1 MSLGAG
7 HFSRA
12 RIGAGATIA
21 SAIGT
26 AAFVSCMALPTF
38 AQSTAPTD
46 WTARKC
52 ALYRV
57 AWAKAASGDA
67 LDDVS
72 EKFLSSHNDFLASD
86 CTRRAVCPRTPQE
99 LALADTLSLM
109 AVAEG
114 MAGSFLPFTCK
125 APSNPTQDPD

>member
-1 MSLGAG
+1 
-7 HFSRA
+7 
-12 RIGAGATIA
+12 
-21 SAIGT
+21 
-26 AAFVSCMALPTF
+26 MAQTPDP
-38 AQSTAPTD
+38 SD

-52 ALYRV
+52 ALYHE

-67 LDDVS
+67 LIGVGTDFLAAHDV
-72 EKFLSSHNDFLASD
+72 FLASD
-86 CTRRAVCPRTPQE
+86 CTQRAVCPRTPAE

-125 APSNPTQDPD
+125 AESSPVQPAD